1 MNRKVDVAIVGG
13 GPVGSTAAR
22 ICAQSGLK
30 TLLIEEQAHF
40 GYPVQCAGLLSNSA
54 FSECEVSQS
63 SVLNTVSGADVHAGD
78 ATCSFDAGRTMA
90 YVVDRGALD
99 HEMGKA
105 AADAGAEIRLKTI
118 ASGIS
123 RTSGILHL
131 KGVYGSEE
139 VSYKMLI
146 AADGP
151 RSSISRM
158 VGIPR
163 APVYLSGLQC
173 DVHHALPLEHVQ
185 IYPNASPDFFGWMI
199 PLHPE
204 RTRIGLCGI
213 HNVKERFSE
222 FMKPFQN
229 QATHLVSGTIPLGT
243 LTKSYDDRILIAGDA
258 AAMAKPTSGGGV
270 YTGIRAARHAAQ
282 VAIRCIETND
292 FSRKAMASY
301 EHAWKA
307 DFGHEIL
314 RGFQFFQIRQQI
326 SEKDMESLIRTLAHP
341 DLQEV
346 ITKKGDMDR
355 PSALIKA
362 LLTHPRMIPAYYLMG
377 KAFARSKI

>member
-1 MNRKVDVAIVGG
+1 MNRTYDVAIVGG

-22 ICAQSGLK
+22 ICAKSGLK

-40 GYPVQCAGLLSNSA
+40 GYPVQCAGLLSDSA
-54 FSECEVSQS
+54 FRECEVSCS
-63 SVLNTVSGADVHAGD
+63 SVLNTVSGADVHAGE

-105 AADAGAEIRLKTI
+105 AADAGADIQLKTI

-123 RTSGILHL
+123 RTSGTLHL
-131 KGVYGSEE
+131 KGVNGPED
-139 VSYKMLI
+139 VSYSMLI

-173 DVHHALPLEHVQ
+173 DVHHALPPDHVQ
-185 IYPNASPDFFGWMI
+185 IYPNASPEFFGWMI
-199 PLHPE
+199 PLYPD

-213 HNVKERFSE
+213 HHVKERFSE
-222 FMKPFQN
+222 FIKPFQN
-229 QATHLVSGTIPLGT
+229 KATHFVSGTIPLGT
-243 LTKSYDDRILIAGDA
+243 LTRSYDDRILIAGDA

-270 YTGIRAARHAAQ
+270 YTGIRAARHAAE
-282 VAIRCIETND
+282 VAIRCIEMDD
-292 FSRKAMASY
+292 FSPKAMASY
-301 EHAWKA
+301 EHSWKA
-307 DFGHEIL
+307 DFGHEIS
-314 RGFQFFQIRQQI
+314 RGFHFFQIRQKI
-326 SEKDMESLIRTLAHP
+326 SEKDMESLIRILSHP
-341 DLQEV
+341 DLQEM
-346 ITKKGDMDR
+346 ITRKGDMDR
-355 PSALIKA
+355 PSGLIKA
-362 LLTHPRMIPAYYLMG
+362 LLSHPRMIPAYYLMG
-377 KAFARSKI
+377 KAFARSKL

>member
-1 MNRKVDVAIVGG
+1 MSRKFDVAVVGG

-22 ICAQSGLK
+22 ICAKSGLK

-54 FSECEVSQS
+54 FSECEVSRS

-99 HEMGKA
+99 HEMGKV
-105 AADAGAEIRLKTI
+105 AADAGAEVKLKTI

-123 RTSGILHL
+123 RTPGILHM
-131 KGVYGSEE
+131 KGVYGPEDVEYS
-139 VSYKMLI
+139 MLI

-173 DVHHALPLEHVQ
+173 DVHHSLPLEHVQ
-185 IYPNASPDFFGWMI
+185 IYPNASPEFFGWMI

-213 HNVKERFSE
+213 HHVKERFTE
-222 FMKPFQN
+222 FIRPFKN

-243 LTKSYDDRILIAGDA
+243 LTRSYDDRILIAGDA

-270 YTGIRAARHAAQ
+270 YTGIRAARHAAE
-282 VAIRCIETND
+282 VAIRCIETDD
-292 FSRKAMASY
+292 FSQKAMASY
-301 EHAWKA
+301 EQAWMA
-307 DFGHEIL
+307 DFGQEIL

-326 SEKDMESLIRTLAHP
+326 SEKDMESLIRILSHP
-341 DLQEV
+341 DLQKV